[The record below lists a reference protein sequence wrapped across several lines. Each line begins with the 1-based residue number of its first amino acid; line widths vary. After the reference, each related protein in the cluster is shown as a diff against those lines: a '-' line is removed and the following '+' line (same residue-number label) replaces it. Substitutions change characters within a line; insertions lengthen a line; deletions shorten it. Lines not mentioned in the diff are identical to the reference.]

1 MPIDTATAKEKLYAA
16 VIADIL
22 DEMGYREQVMEANIR
37 PLQAESLVVGRAR
50 TVLAVPAFSQP
61 ANPFEKQ
68 IEATDALEP
77 GDIMVAHMSQ
87 ITACAF
93 WGELFSTGAV
103 MRGALGAVM
112 DGYVR
117 DVRRVTEM
125 NFPVFAAGVRA
136 LNSKGRATVA
146 GYDVPIRCGGVLVN
160 TGDVLFAEVDG
171 VVVIPEKIA
180 PEVLERAIEVAER
193 ENRVRADL
201 LAGSTMRAA
210 WDKHRAL

>member
-1 MPIDTATAKEKLYAA
+1 MPIDYTAAKEKLYAA

-37 PLQAESLVVGRAR
+37 PLRADSLLVGRAR
-50 TVLAVPAFSQP
+50 TELVVPEFSIP
-61 ANPFEKQ
+61 DRPFATQ

-87 ITACAF
+87 LTACAF
-93 WGELFSTGAV
+93 WGELFSTGAR
-103 MRGALGAVM
+103 MRGALGAVL

-117 DVRRVTEM
+117 DVRRVNEM

-136 LNSKGRATVA
+136 TNSKGRATVA
-146 GYDVPIRCGGVLVN
+146 AYDVPIRCGGVLVN
-160 TGDVLFAEVDG
+160 TGDVLFAEADG

>member
-1 MPIDTATAKEKLYAA
+1 MPIDYATAKEKLYAA

-22 DEMGYREQVMEANIR
+22 DDMGFRDQVMDAAIR
-37 PLQAESLVVGRAR
+37 PLQAESLAVGRAR
-50 TVLAVPAFSQP
+50 TVLAVPEFTVP
-61 ANPFEKQ
+61 AKPFDKQ

-77 GDIMVAHMSQ
+77 GDIVVAHMSQ

-93 WGELFSTGAV
+93 WGELFSTGAR
-103 MRGALGAVM
+103 MRGAVGVVL

-125 NFPVFAAGVRA
+125 NFPVFAAGIRPI
-136 LNSKGRATVA
+136 NSKGRATVSA
-146 GYDVPIRCGGVLVN
+146 YDVPLRCGGVLVH
-160 TGDVLFAEVDG
+160 TGDVLFAEIDG

-180 PEVLERAIEVAER
+180 PEVMERAIEVAER
-193 ENRVRADL
+193 ENRVRSDL

-210 WDKHRAL
+210 WEAHRAL

>member
-1 MPIDTATAKEKLYAA
+1 MPIDYATAKEKLYAA

-22 DEMGYREQVMEANIR
+22 DEMGYRDQVMDAAIR
-37 PLQAESLVVGRAR
+37 PLQPESLVIGRAR
-50 TVLAVPAFSQP
+50 TELVVPEFTIP
-61 ANPFEKQ
+61 ARPFEKQ

-77 GDIMVAHMSQ
+77 GDIVVAHMSQ
-87 ITACAF
+87 LTVCAF
-93 WGELFSTGAV
+93 WGELFSTGAR
-103 MRGALGAVM
+103 MRGAVGAVL

-136 LNSKGRATVA
+136 PNSKGRATVA
-146 GYDVPIRCGGVLVN
+146 GYDVPVRCGGVLVN

-180 PEVLERAIEVAER
+180 PEVLERALEVAER
-193 ENRVRADL
+193 ENRVRNDL

>member
-1 MPIDTATAKEKLYAA
+1 MPIDYATAKEKLYAA

-22 DEMGYREQVMEANIR
+22 DEMGFREQVMEANIR
-37 PLQAESLVVGRAR
+37 PLQAESLVIGRAR
-50 TVLAVPAFSQP
+50 TVLAVPEFSIP
-61 ANPFEKQ
+61 AKPFDQQ
-68 IEATDALEP
+68 IAATDALEP

-103 MRGALGAVM
+103 MRGAVGAVM

-136 LNSKGRATVA
+136 TNSKGRATVA

-160 TGDVLFAEVDG
+160 TGDVLFAEADG

>member
-22 DEMGYREQVMEANIR
+22 DEMGYREQVMDTNIR
-37 PLQAESLVVGRAR
+37 PLQPESLVVGRAR

-93 WGELFSTGAV
+93 WGELFSTGAR
-103 MRGALGAVM
+103 MRGAVGAVM

-117 DVRRVTEM
+117 DVRRVNEM

-136 LNSKGRATVA
+136 TNSKGRATVA

-160 TGDVLFAEVDG
+160 AGDVLFAEVDG